1 MTDAIPSWTIC
12 SLSRRELKQLSR
24 RSDRAG
30 LIHYGAFF
38 ALLIALGTAT
48 VLTWGTLW
56 VVPAFFLYATVYGF
70 AGSRLH
76 ECHHGTPFRTHA
88 LNEVLHQLFG
98 IMAIK
103 EAVRDRWMHTQH
115 HTYTYFTA
123 RDPEIQSKRP
133 PDLLYMAVDI
143 FRIPNS
149 TRFFWLAL
157 RNATGK
163 LDPEARAIA
172 PADVHGQ
179 IVAGV
184 KPRAGI
190 LYLRAAGCHVVGSAR
205 GGESHSAGE
214 EDARALGAAWLPP
227 PPATEAPE
235 AGPLQ
240 GIDRWKDRT
249 VHCKQRHTAKRIF
262 ERLRDHGC
270 KPASRITSGN
280 GAVASVDVRAAAG
293 HAHRLWRG
301 GAIIAGKRRAHFFA
315 TQRCRRPTRPAT
327 EAWLDGRGLR
337 LLRRH
342 PQSILATMNGTRTRA
357 FMSIPDL
364 FQDRYGRP
372 GKGNDKGKVEGLASS
387 PMRVNTWNYHIDR
400 HHMWNP
406 MRQGGHAGRRFHA
419 LSPGAAG
426 GQRHHRPAPTLL
438 RKLPPALSGAGRF
451 AALAGWKLR
460 TPLRRLLVLQVLRPR
475 CGSRSS
481 TWCCVASPASR
492 TFILG
497 CAGPGPV
504 AVPAA
509 ERRRRCCRITE
520 GPRPRGV
527 RQAGTK
533 CASEGADQ
541 HRIRRP
547 WN

>member
-56 VVPAFFLYATVYGF
+56 VVPALFLYATVYGF

-179 IVAGV
+179 IVASS
-184 KPRAGI
+184 RRFI
-190 LYLRAAGCHVVGSAR
+190 AAYV
-205 GGESHSAGE
+205 
-214 EDARALGAAWLPP
+214 LIAA
-227 PPATEAPE
+227 
-235 AGPLQ
+235 
-240 GIDRWKDRT
+240 
-249 VHCKQRHTAKRIF
+249 
-262 ERLRDHGC
+262 
-270 KPASRITSGN
+270 
-280 GAVASVDVRAAAG
+280 GAVALQSWLPLVLTMGARFVGAWGQTVVGITQHAGMPENTTDHRAN
-293 HAHRLWRG
+293 
-301 GAIIAGKRRAHFFA
+301 
-315 TQRCRRPTRPAT
+315 TRTMYLSP
-327 EAWLDGRGLR
+327 
-337 LLRRH
+337 LLRF
-342 PQSILATMNGTRTRA
+342 L
-357 FMSIPDL
+357 
-364 FQDRYGRP
+364 Y
-372 GKGNDKGKVEGLASS
+372 
-387 PMRVNTWNYHIDR
+387 VNMNYHIE
-400 HHMWNP
+400 HHMYP
-406 MRQGGHAGRRFHA
+406 MVPFHA
-419 LSPGAAG
+419 LPALHQRIKAETPPAYPGLW
-426 GQRHHRPAPTLL
+426 PALREVLTTLL
-438 RKLPPALSGAGRF
+438 RQ
-451 AALAGWKLR
+451 
-460 TPLRRLLVLQVLRPR
+460 RREPTY
-475 CGSRSS
+475 S
-481 TWCCVASPASR
+481 VAR
-492 TFILG
+492 
-497 CAGPGPV
+497 PV

-509 ERRRRCCRITE
+509 GEAAA
-520 GPRPRGV
+520 P
-527 RQAGTK
+527 A
-533 CASEGADQ
+533 
-541 HRIRRP
+541 
-547 WN
+547 